1 MDMLRRLGG
10 VAFYLV
16 LIVIGFSAG
25 LCVKVFLSRGQPIIH
40 GGGELL
46 LLLAIP
52 ASVFAGFV
60 QGKKLRR
67 DKSDGK
73 QIGTGSHTGNS
84 N

>member
-1 MDMLRRLGG
+1 MDMLRRLGIA
-10 VAFYLV
+10 AFYMALV
-16 LIVIGFSAG
+16 VIGFSAG
-25 LCVKVFLSRGQPIIH
+25 LCVKVFLSRGQPVIH

-52 ASVFAGFV
+52 ASVFTGYV
-60 QGKKLRR
+60 QGKKSRR
-67 DKSDGK
+67 DNSDGK